1 MYTKSKLLII
11 LAIACGVAVASGGG
25 VPPAN
30 AAPPTYTAL
39 NGVSCS
45 SATACV
51 AVGSTARG
59 GDSSSTLSFAPLAEM
74 WDGSSWG
81 VVPTPRPPHFTGSQ
95 LRAVSCAS
103 ANACVAVGFSL
114 LGDERRTRKM
124 TAFAERWDGLKWRL
138 LTLAKVPKS
147 KFTQLLGVSCT
158 AATSCTAVGNDNA
171 AESLVERWNGR
182 TWMVQRTPHPR
193 TSVYRFTFLNG
204 ISCPSSN
211 ACVAVGE
218 SDTGLSFSHA
228 YNTYRSLAERWDGR
242 RWSIEATPR
251 PQGANEAFLDGV
263 SCVAVNTC
271 RAAGWDDLN
280 QPHPG
285 EGLMV
290 GLLAESWSGSQW
302 AIQPVPQA
310 PEPLSTLEFGAVSC
324 TSVTQCIAVGD
335 GAKGNSPGTDFG
347 AVTAQESGEG
357 WALLTTPTPL
367 GERYAGLSAVS
378 CTSGD
383 ACTAVGDVDNGQGS
397 AVQPL
402 IERWNGSEWT
412 IQTSPHL

>member
-1 MYTKSKLLII
+1 MVERWVALLAAVI
-11 LAIACGVAVASGGG
+11 LCGAARGTVGIS
-25 VPPAN
+25 PAN

-39 NGVSCS
+39 NGVSCT

-59 GDSSSTLSFAPLAEM
+59 GDGPSTLSFAPLAEM
-74 WDGSSWG
+74 WDGSSWS
-81 VVPTPRPPHFTGSQ
+81 VVPTPTPPHFTGSQ

-124 TAFAERWDGLKWRL
+124 TAFAERWDGLKWTL
-138 LTLAKVPKS
+138 LTLAKVSKA

-158 AATSCTAVGNDNA
+158 AATSCTAVGNNA
-171 AESLVERWNGR
+171 AESLVERWNGH
-182 TWMVQRTPHPR
+182 TWLVQPTPHPR

-218 SDTGLSFSHA
+218 SDTGLALSHA

-242 RWSIEATPR
+242 RWSIEGTRR
-251 PQGANEAFLDGV
+251 PQSANEAFLEGV
-263 SCVAVNTC
+263 SCVAINTC
-271 RAAGWDDLN
+271 TAAGWDFLN
-280 QPHPG
+280 QPHSG
-285 EGLMV
+285 VGLLF

-302 AIQPVPQA
+302 AIQSVPQA
-310 PEPLSTLEFGAVSC
+310 LEPLSTLEFGAVSC
-324 TSVTQCIAVGD
+324 TSATQCMAVGD
-335 GAKGNSPGTDFG
+335 GAKGNSPATDFG

-357 WALLTTPTPL
+357 WALQTTPTPPA
-367 GERYAGLSAVS
+367 ERFAGLSAVS
-378 CTSGD
+378 CTSGH
-383 ACTAVGDVDNGQGS
+383 ACTAVGNVDNGLGS
-397 AVQPL
+397 TVKPL
-402 IERWNGSEWT
+402 IERWNGSGWT
-412 IQTSPHL
+412 IQTS